1 MTDQFHEL
9 NQNVIIVYAMAKT
22 VKIITV
28 IDFLASLIF
37 VFYSPYYLI
46 PVGVSIIGLCGAK
59 YYKKWVILIYSILS
73 FISYIIKTVGLC
85 YLKTQDNNWQSV
97 DYFILVLSAIFEL
110 YLVSYLIR
118 FFIKLRNLNEEERDE
133 LKTVHSQK
141 IQYIYW

>member
-1 MTDQFHEL
+1 MTDNYHEL
-9 NQNVIIVYAMAKT
+9 NQNVVIVYAMAKT

-28 IDFLASLIF
+28 IDFLASFVF

-46 PVGVSIIGLCGAK
+46 PVGVSIIGLIGAK

-73 FISYIIKTVGLC
+73 FISYTIKTFGLC
-85 YLKTQDNNWQSV
+85 YLKTEDNNWKPF
-97 DYFILVLSAIFEL
+97 DYVVLVLSAIFEL

-118 FFIKLRNLNEEERDE
+118 FFIKLKNLNNEENDE
-133 LKTVHSQK
+133 LKTVHRQK